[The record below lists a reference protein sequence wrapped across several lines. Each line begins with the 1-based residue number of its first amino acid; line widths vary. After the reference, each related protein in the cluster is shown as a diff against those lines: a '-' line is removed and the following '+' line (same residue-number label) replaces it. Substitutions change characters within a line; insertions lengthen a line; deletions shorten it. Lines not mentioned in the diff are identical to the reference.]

1 MERHYTDGT
10 EPTVMPHLDQR
21 NVLPVVCRGF
31 SCQQGR
37 LPCQTPNECV
47 MQDDLEKPSSELRE
61 AIFLALLL
69 GAVSAVLGLLAGWL
83 TS

>member
-1 MERHYTDGT
+1 MQRHYTDGT

-21 NVLPVVCRGF
+21 NVLPVVCRGW

-37 LPCQTPNECV
+37 LPCATPNECV
-47 MQDDLEKPSSELRE
+47 LEDDLERPASEINQ
-61 AIFLALLL
+61 AIFLAVLLML
-69 GAVSAVLGLLAGWL
+69 VSGVLGLLAGWL

>member
-10 EPTVMPHLDQR
+10 EPTVLPHMDQKH
-21 NVLPVVCRGF
+21 VLPVVCRGW

-37 LPCQTPNECV
+37 VPCQTPQECV
-47 MQDDLEKPSSELRE
+47 LEDDAEPISSDLKQ
-61 AIFLALLL
+61 ALYLALLL
-69 GAVSAVLGLLAGWL
+69 GLVSAVIGFTAGWL

>member
-1 MERHYTDGT
+1 MERYYTDGT
-10 EPTVMPHLDQR
+10 EPTSLPHFDQKH
-21 NVLPVVCRGF
+21 VLPVVCRGW

-37 LPCQTPNECV
+37 LPCATPSECV
-47 MQDDLEKPSSELRE
+47 LEGDIERPGSELRE